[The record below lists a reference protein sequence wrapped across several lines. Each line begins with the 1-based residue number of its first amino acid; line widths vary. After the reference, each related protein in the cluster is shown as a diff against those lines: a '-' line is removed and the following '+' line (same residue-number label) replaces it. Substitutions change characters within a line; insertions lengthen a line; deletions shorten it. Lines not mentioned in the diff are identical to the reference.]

1 MSCVLAADVPVYP
14 VASLEGTRTLGQ
26 GKLAD
31 RCEHEKKQAKGLS
44 LTVPRPRVGCSAKF
58 GWGEM
63 TMGVWAGPGGF
74 VR

>member
-44 LTVPRPRVGCSAKF
+44 LTVPRPGSAAAQSLD
-58 GWGEM
+58 GEKRPW
-63 TMGVWAGPGGF
+63 GVWAGPGGF